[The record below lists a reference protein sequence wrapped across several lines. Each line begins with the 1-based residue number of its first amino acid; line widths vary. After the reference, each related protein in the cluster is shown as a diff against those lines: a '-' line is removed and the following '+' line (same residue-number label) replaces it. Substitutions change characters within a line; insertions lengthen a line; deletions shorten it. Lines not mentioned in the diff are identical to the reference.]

1 MDPEVKG
8 LHHFT
13 GIAGEPTENAKFYV
27 NTLGLK
33 LVKKTVNHDAPGM
46 YHLFYGDNE
55 GNPGTSLTFFPEM
68 TDQDGEDGTGMITEL
83 GLRIPEKSIAYWTER
98 LEDEGLESE
107 IEQWHGKD
115 TILFED
121 PDGLTL
127 RLVPED
133 TEAYTPWPSS
143 NVPEEHQIRGMYHI
157 AIDLH
162 DTEQMSKLLRLM
174 DFEEVEVDENRYL
187 EAEDG
192 SGVELRETQQHGRMG
207 KGSVHHIAFKAG
219 ENEQDLEK
227 WRDQLK
233 KIGMRPSPV
242 ISRKYF
248 ASTYARTPEGTL
260 FEFST
265 MGPGYTADESVEELG
280 TNFVLPEELQ
290 DRRDEILD
298 SLPEFR
304 EQEIDR

>member
-1 MDPEVKG
+1 MNPEVKG

-13 GIAGEPTENAKFYV
+13 AIAGDPKENAKFYV

-68 TDQDGEDGTGMITEL
+68 TEQDGEDGAGMITEL

-98 LEDEGLESE
+98 LEEKDIDFE
-107 IEQWHGKD
+107 ITEWHGKD
-115 TILFED
+115 TLLVED
-121 PDGLTL
+121 PHGLKL
-127 RLVPED
+127 RLVPKD
-133 TEAYTPWPSS
+133 TEDYTTWGKS
-143 NVPEEHQIRGMYHI
+143 NVPEDKQVRGMHHI
-157 AIDLH
+157 SIDLH
-162 DTEQMSKLLRLM
+162 DTEQMSKILRMM
-174 DFEEVEVDENRYL
+174 DFEELEVDDDRYL

-192 SGVELRETQQHGRMG
+192 SGVDLRKTEQQGTMGR
-207 KGSVHHIAFKAG
+207 GSVHHIAFKAG
-219 ENEQDLEK
+219 ENEDELEK

-233 KIGMRPSPV
+233 KIGLRPSPT

-248 ASTYARTPEGTL
+248 TSTYCRMPSGTL

-265 MGPGYTADESVEELG
+265 IGPGYTADESVEELG
-280 TNFVLPEELQ
+280 TNFVLPEKLEG
-290 DRRDEILD
+290 RREEILEA
-298 SLPEFR
+298 LPEFR
-304 EQEIDR
+304 EQELDR